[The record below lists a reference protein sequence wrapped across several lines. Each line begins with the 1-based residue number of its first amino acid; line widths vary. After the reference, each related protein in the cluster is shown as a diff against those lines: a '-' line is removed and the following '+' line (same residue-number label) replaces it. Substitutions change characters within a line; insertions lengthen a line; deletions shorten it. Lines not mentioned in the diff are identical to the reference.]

1 MSNELEEW
9 SYTME
14 KFQLTKEGVAKL
26 EAEYRH
32 LLDVERPAI
41 TKELVEARALGDLS
55 ENADYDAAREGQA
68 RIESRIKE
76 IEAILGNYELINE
89 KISTKSVQ
97 VGSFVT
103 INMIDYD
110 EEEKYE
116 IVGVIEANPMENKI
130 SNEAPLA
137 KAILGH
143 KIGDVV
149 EVEVAK
155 PYRVKIVAIEKN

>member
-1 MSNELEEW
+1 
-9 SYTME
+9 ME

-32 LLDVERPAI
+32 LLDVERPAV

-55 ENADYDAAREGQA
+55 ENADDDAAREAQA

-76 IEAILGNYELINE
+76 IEAILDNYELIKE
-89 KISTKSVQ
+89 KGTTKSVH

-103 INMIDYD
+103 IKMIDFD
-110 EEEKYE
+110 ETDKYE
-116 IVGVIEANPMENKI
+116 IVGTIEADPLANKI
-130 SNEAPLA
+130 SNESPLA
-137 KAILGH
+137 KAVLGH

-155 PYRVKIVAIEKN
+155 PYKVEILAIEKN

>member
-1 MSNELEEW
+1 
-9 SYTME
+9 ME

-76 IEAILGNYELINE
+76 IEVILSNYELI
-89 KISTKSVQ
+89 KDKVSTKTVQ
-97 VGSFVT
+97 VGACVVLKMLDF
-103 INMIDYD
+103 D

-116 IVGVIEANPMENKI
+116 IVGVIEANPLENKI
-130 SNEAPLA
+130 SSEAPLA
-137 KAILGH
+137 KAVLGH

-149 EVEVAK
+149 EVE
-155 PYRVKIVAIEKN
+155 IENIGILRNYCK

>member
-1 MSNELEEW
+1 
-9 SYTME
+9 ME
-14 KFQLTKEGVAKL
+14 KFQLTKDGVAKL
-26 EAEYRH
+26 ESEYRH
-32 LLDVERPAI
+32 LLDVERPAV

-76 IEAILGNYELINE
+76 IEVILSNYELINE
-89 KISTKSVQ
+89 KVSTKVVQ
-97 VGSFVT
+97 IGSSVT
-103 INMIDYD
+103 IKMIDFD

-116 IVGVIEANPMENKI
+116 IVGVIEANPLENKI

-143 KIGDVV
+143 KIGEVV

-155 PYRVKIVAIEKN
+155 PYKVEIVAIDKN

>member
-1 MSNELEEW
+1 
-9 SYTME
+9 ME

-68 RIESRIKE
+68 RIEGRIKE

-89 KISTKSVQ
+89 KGSTKTVQ
-97 VGSFVT
+97 IGSYVT
-103 INMIDYD
+103 IKMIDFD

-116 IVGVIEANPMENKI
+116 IVGVIEANPLENKI

-143 KIGDVV
+143 KIGEVV

-155 PYRVKIVAIEKN
+155 PYKVEILAIEKN

>member
-1 MSNELEEW
+1 
-9 SYTME
+9 ME

-68 RIESRIKE
+68 RIEARIQE
-76 IEAILGNYELINE
+76 IEAILNNYELIKE
-89 KISTKSVQ
+89 KVSTKSVQ
-97 VGSFVT
+97 IGCAVT
-103 INMIDYD
+103 LKMIDFD
-110 EEEKYE
+110 ETEKYE
-116 IVGVIEANPMENKI
+116 SVGVIEADPLENKI
-130 SNEAPLA
+130 SNESPLA
-137 KAILGH
+137 KAVLGH
-143 KIGDVV
+143 KVGEVV

-155 PYRVKIVAIEKN
+155 PYKVEIISIDKN

>member
-1 MSNELEEW
+1 MSSEKVYLTDEGFLELETELNEL
-9 SYTME
+9 
-14 KFQLTKEGVAKL
+14 KNVK
-26 EAEYRH
+26 
-32 LLDVERPAI
+32 RPAVI
-41 TKELVEARALGDLS
+41 KALKEARALGDLS

-76 IEAILGNYELINE
+76 IEAILSNYELIKE
-89 KISTKSVQ
+89 KVSNKTVQ

-103 INMIDYD
+103 VKMIDFD

-116 IVGVIEANPMENKI
+116 IVGVIEANPLENKI

-143 KIGDVV
+143 KIGEVV

-155 PYRVKIVAIEKN
+155 PYKVEIVAIEKN

>member
-1 MSNELEEW
+1 
-9 SYTME
+9 ME
-14 KFQLTKEGVAKL
+14 KFQLTKEGVNKL

-76 IEAILGNYELINE
+76 IEAILSNYELINE
-89 KISTKSVQ
+89 KVSTKTVQ
-97 VGSFVT
+97 IGSCVT
-103 INMIDYD
+103 IKMLDFD

-116 IVGVIEANPMENKI
+116 IVGVIEANPLENKI

-143 KIGDVV
+143 KIGEVV

-155 PYRVKIVAIEKN
+155 PYKVQIVSIEKN